1 MKVLSGTALA
11 LALSIT
17 AVSSALARPATA
29 QMNTVLLKSQTGQVE
44 SINNSTVIVRTTDGN
59 VRMYQ
64 IEPAVITAL
73 KLTSGSTV
81 LFNNSNLIS
90 GRITDINRND
100 IRVKLDNGTT
110 QTYIA
115 TEVARRTLTTGDR
128 VIVTPDMRIFR
139 ADRYTLTAKDVTLV
153 QPVAS
158 SPTTDTT
165 VRTTTQTT
173 IVESTPQRT
182 VVTSPVKTS
191 TPIYSQPTTAVRAL
205 W

>member
-1 MKVLSGTALA
+1 MLF
-11 LALSIT
+11 
-17 AVSSALARPATA
+17 
-29 QMNTVLLKSQTGQVE
+29 KSQTGQVE
-44 SINNSTVIVRTTDGN
+44 SINSSTVILRTTDGT

-73 KLTSGSTV
+73 KLTSGSTI
-81 LFNNSNLIS
+81 LFNNSNLMS

-110 QTYIA
+110 ETYIA
-115 TEVARRTLTTGDR
+115 TEVSRRTLTTGDR
-128 VIVTPDMRIFR
+128 VIVTPDMRIVR

-158 SPTTDTT
+158 SLTTDTT
-165 VRTTTQTT
+165 VRTTTQKT

-191 TPIYSQPTTAVRAL
+191 TPIYSQPTAPVRAL